1 MGGNRLSVTAVMVL
15 VVGTVLAVLLV
26 PVVGYRV
33 YSEYVQL
40 SDKAANEAQAAL
52 DMLESVHVNS
62 MLERRETEDLD
73 PAINVLN
80 GTMELFSQ
88 TSGRHGG
95 VSLWLVMA
103 PKVID
108 FQKANGQNEIEG
120 PQDEIDEIALESKAV
135 QSNISDQSIFRMT
148 RPVVLGEG
156 SASNPKC
163 ASCHQALM
171 DIQPGEVI
179 GAYAARI
186 DLSGAMAIWK
196 QKSTFIIFAGAM
208 LIVLML
214 GMIVALIKWLVL
226 KPIDELVHATD
237 RIANGEAG
245 VEFKGTRRN
254 DMLGRL
260 ARSLKVFQEKMNDRM
275 RLEVDAVRSKEVA
288 EAAQIADR
296 AKSEFLANMSH
307 EIRTPM
313 NGVMGMAELLAK
325 TELDAKQ
332 RTFTDII
339 VKSGSALLTII
350 NDILDF
356 SKIDVGLLELDPA
369 PFRLAEAIEDVA
381 TLVSSKVAEKDLEL
395 AVRVEPGLPEM
406 FSGDVGRIRQIV
418 TNLVG
423 NAVKFTE
430 KGHVFVDVSGQPL
443 AAQDENEE
451 GKDTIWR
458 LNFRIEDTGIGIPVE
473 KQQRIFDKFSQVDAS
488 ASRKHEG
495 TGLGLAISQSLVELM
510 GGKIGV
516 ESELDAGSTFW
527 FTIDLPAQSAA
538 ATRKRVPLDVSGA
551 RILLVD
557 DNAVNRAIL
566 LEQMAAWRFD
576 AAAASS
582 GEEALAVIRA
592 AKAQGINID
601 CVILDYHMPEMN
613 GGEVVAAL
621 RQLEEAGA
629 AGNQTPIPVV
639 MLTSVDQT
647 EDGKSFSS
655 LGIAA
660 HLTKPARSSY
670 LLETIIQVLSEARA
684 RQQGEGSSADAIAA
698 ARMIGGMPRASAH
711 GIDHPLGQTSPE
723 NGGNEPDPAFGRA
736 IAAAKASES
745 SNTVPAVQADAGL
758 ATIPAPHPL
767 AEPDAIDV
775 LVAEDNEV
783 NRVVFTQILQSGGWR
798 FVMAEDGEE
807 AVKMVSLHNPR
818 LVLMDISMP
827 KMNGHE
833 ATRAIRQREAELGLD
848 RLPIIGVTAHALKGD
863 MENCL
868 EAGMD
873 DYLTKPVSPAKLE
886 AKIVQWLEPAATRA
900 VAG

>member
-33 YSEYVQL
+33 YSEYVQI
-40 SDKAANEAQAAL
+40 SDNAANEAQAAL

-62 MLERRETEDLD
+62 MLERQETDDLD

-108 FQKANGQNEIEG
+108 FQKANGQSEIEG
-120 PQDEIDEIALESKAV
+120 PQDEIDQIALESKVV

-148 RPVVLGEG
+148 RPVILGEG

-356 SKIDVGLLELDPA
+356 SKIDAGQMELDPA

-418 TNLVG
+418 TNLLG

-430 KGHVFVDVSGQPL
+430 KGHVFVDVSGAQL
-443 AAQDENEE
+443 ANADGQADGETDNV
-451 GKDTIWR
+451 WR
-458 LNFRIEDTGIGIPVE
+458 LTFRIEDTGIGIPAD
-473 KQQRIFDKFSQVDAS
+473 KRQRVFDKFSQVDGS
-488 ASRKHEG
+488 ATRKHEG

-510 GGKIGV
+510 GGEIGV
-516 ESELDAGSTFW
+516 ESEEGLGSTFW
-527 FTIDLPAQSAA
+527 FAIDLPAHASGTA
-538 ATRKRVPLDVSGA
+538 RKRVPLDVSGA
-551 RILLVD
+551 RILVVD

-566 LEQMAAWRFD
+566 SEQMAAWRFD

-582 GEEALAVIRA
+582 GREALAVVEA
-592 AKAQGINID
+592 AHERGVAID
-601 CVILDYHMPEMN
+601 CIILDYHMPEMN
-613 GGEVVAAL
+613 GGDVVAAL
-621 RQLEEAGA
+621 RRSES
-629 AGNQTPIPVV
+629 QTAMVTQNHMPVPV
-639 MLTSVDQT
+639 IMLTSVDQT

-660 HLTKPARSSY
+660 HLTKPARSSL
-670 LLETIIQVLSEARA
+670 LLETIIQVLSEANA
-684 RQQGEGSSADAIAA
+684 RKQGEDSSAEAIAA
-698 ARMIGGMPRASAH
+698 ARMIGDLPTATPRA
-711 GIDHPLGQTSPE
+711 INDPLG
-723 NGGNEPDPAFGRA
+723 
-736 IAAAKASES
+736 AAVAKTGPTDDQRDMSVAD
-745 SNTVPAVQADAGL
+745 TVIERQGTDIL
-758 ATIPAPHPL
+758 I
-767 AEPDAIDV
+767 
-775 LVAEDNEV
+775 AEDNAV
-783 NRVVFTQILQSGGWR
+783 NRIVFTQILQAAGWR
-798 FVMAEDGEE
+798 FEVAEDGEQ
-807 AVKMVSLHNPR
+807 AVQMSADLNPR
-818 LVLMDISMP
+818 LILMDVSMP
-827 KMNGHE
+827 KMNGLE
-833 ATRAIRQREAELGLD
+833 ATAAIRQREADLGGP
-848 RLPIIGVTAHALKGD
+848 RMPIIGVTAHALKGD
-863 MENCL
+863 MERCL

-886 AKIVQWLEPAATRA
+886 AKIVQWLEPAAIRA
-900 VAG
+900 IAG

>member
-1 MGGNRLSVTAVMVL
+1 MGLTRSGNARLFSWVLRLSYVLSLAGVAVICTIFYFKQQDQNRVLGSVRVLAERISTADEAMLEFAEKAEGIAAEMPSKEFGNALAFQLAGKSLKERKEWLASRPADPNIMASAQALQFYRAKADKAWQEVLAAFENAGNDVQQVAISGARFMGSDDPFKHHRALLDEKRIEDARSRTDMHWAAREIFANYNSFVRPSNRSMENRLRML
-15 VVGTVLAVLLV
+15 V
-26 PVVGYRV
+26 R
-33 YSEYVQL
+33 
-40 SDKAANEAQAAL
+40 KFAQDQGL
-52 DMLESVHVNS
+52 I
-62 MLERRETEDLD
+62 LERFLLITLLGLAGLALIVFLPVD
-73 PAINVLN
+73 
-80 GTMELFSQ
+80 
-88 TSGRHGG
+88 
-95 VSLWLVMA
+95 
-103 PKVID
+103 
-108 FQKANGQNEIEG
+108 
-120 PQDEIDEIALESKAV
+120 IAL
-135 QSNISDQSIFRMT
+135 QRL
-148 RPVVLGEG
+148 LGKLRAE
-156 SASNPKC
+156 
-163 ASCHQALM
+163 
-171 DIQPGEVI
+171 
-179 GAYAARI
+179 
-186 DLSGAMAIWK
+186 
-196 QKSTFIIFAGAM
+196 
-208 LIVLML
+208 
-214 GMIVALIKWLVL
+214 
-226 KPIDELVHATD
+226 
-237 RIANGEAG
+237 
-245 VEFKGTRRN
+245 TRR
-254 DMLGRL
+254 
-260 ARSLKVFQEKMNDRM
+260 
-275 RLEVDAVRSKEVA
+275 A
-288 EAAQIADR
+288 EAATKRAELSER

-406 FSGDVGRIRQIV
+406 FSGDLGRIRQIV

-516 ESELDAGSTFW
+516 ESKLDAGSTFW

-758 ATIPAPHPL
+758 ATIPAPHPS

>member
-1 MGGNRLSVTAVMVL
+1 
-15 VVGTVLAVLLV
+15 
-26 PVVGYRV
+26 
-33 YSEYVQL
+33 
-40 SDKAANEAQAAL
+40 
-52 DMLESVHVNS
+52 
-62 MLERRETEDLD
+62 
-73 PAINVLN
+73 
-80 GTMELFSQ
+80 
-88 TSGRHGG
+88 
-95 VSLWLVMA
+95 MA

-108 FQKANGQNEIEG
+108 FQKANGQSEIEG
-120 PQDEIDEIALESKAV
+120 PQDEIDQAALESKVV
-135 QSNISDQSIFRMT
+135 QSGISDQSVFRMT
-148 RPVVLGEG
+148 RPVILGEG
-156 SASNPKC
+156 SASDPKC
-163 ASCHQALM
+163 ASCHQAM
-171 DIQPGEVI
+171 MGIQPGEVI
-179 GAYAARI
+179 GAYAAKI
-186 DLSGAMAIWK
+186 DLSGAMALWK
-196 QKSTFIIFAGAM
+196 QKSAFILFAGAT

-226 KPIDELVHATD
+226 RPIDKLVQATD

-245 VEFKGTRRN
+245 VEFQGTRRN

-339 VKSGSALLTII
+339 VKSGAALLTII

-356 SKIDVGLLELDPA
+356 SKIDAGQLELDPA

-395 AVRVEPGLPEM
+395 AVRVEPGLPDM

-418 TNLVG
+418 TNLLG

-430 KGHVFVDVSGQPL
+430 KGHVFVDVSGKPVPKP
-443 AAQDENEE
+443 ES
-451 GKDTIWR
+451 GKDGETGGGDVPWQ
-458 LNFRIEDTGIGIPVE
+458 LTFRIEDTGIGIPAD
-473 KQQRIFDKFSQVDAS
+473 KRQRIFDKFSQVDTS
-488 ASRKHEG
+488 ATRKHEG
-495 TGLGLAISQSLVELM
+495 TGLGLAISQSLVQLM
-510 GGKIGV
+510 GGTIGV
-516 ESELDAGSTFW
+516 ESEEGSGSTFW
-527 FTIDLPAQSAA
+527 FTIGLPAHASGSG
-538 ATRKRVPLDVSGA
+538 RKRVPLDVSGA
-551 RILLVD
+551 RVLVVD

-566 LEQMAAWRFD
+566 SEQMAAWRFD

-582 GEEALAVIRA
+582 GEEALAVITA
-592 AKAQGINID
+592 ARSRGIMID
-601 CVILDYHMPEMN
+601 CVILDYHMPMMN

-621 RQLEEAGA
+621 RQAEADAA
-629 AGNQTPIPVV
+629 AGSLPIPVI

-660 HLTKPARSSY
+660 HLTKPARSSL

-684 RQQGEGSSADAIAA
+684 RQHGEGSSADAIAA
-698 ARMIGGMPRASAH
+698 ARMVGELPQAQAPDTGLPH
-711 GIDHPLGQTSPE
+711 GQAGSND
-723 NGGNEPDPAFGRA
+723 NGGDARPDPAFGRA
-736 IAAAKASES
+736 IAAALASDTPRKAE
-745 SNTVPAVQADAGL
+745 TATIQVPAQEPIQVPAQVEQPAAG
-758 ATIPAPHPL
+758 AMPARAPGEHG
-767 AEPDAIDV
+767 IDI

-783 NRVVFTQILQSGGWR
+783 NRVVFTQILQSAGWR
-798 FVMAEDGEE
+798 FAIAGDGEE
-807 AVKMVSLHNPR
+807 AVRMQGELNPK
-818 LVLMDISMP
+818 LILMDVSMP

-833 ATRAIRQREAELGLD
+833 ATAAIRERETARGLP
-848 RLPIIGVTAHALKGD
+848 RMPIIGVTAHALKGD
-863 MENCL
+863 MERCL

-886 AKIVQWLEPAATRA
+886 SKIAQWLEPNQRKAL
-900 VAG
+900 AG